1 MTKFLI
7 DCENTMT
14 MCAVNKLKGHTGRA
28 FLGILHT
35 ASRAEAAFAAEGNK
49 FHVVASGADIHGTA
63 KRRIATIQHF
73 IDIFHLRISG
83 MKSVFDYFI
92 IVIKDFLQDIH
103 NVIMREREEK
113 RKPHPSRLREGTEK
127 VDNTVYIWYNVSI
140 KYRRCFYD
148 RTTAEI
154 GAKSIHGNI

>member
-1 MTKFLI
+1 MTKFFI

-14 MCAVNKLKGHTGRA
+14 VCAVKKLKGHTGRT

-35 ASRAEAAFAAEGNK
+35 ASGAEAAFAAEGNK
-49 FHVVASGADIHGTA
+49 FHVVTSGADIHGTA

-73 IDIFHLRISG
+73 IDIFHRRISG

-113 RKPHPSRLREGTEK
+113 RKPHPSRLRGRGVEVSKTLFYVWNLDRNGGNDEK
-127 VDNTVYIWYNVSI
+127 AWKNTNPS
-140 KYRRCFYD
+140 
-148 RTTAEI
+148 
-154 GAKSIHGNI
+154 

>member
-1 MTKFLI
+1 MSRI

-14 MCAVNKLKGHTGRA
+14 VCAVKKLKGHTGRT

-35 ASRAEAAFAAEGNK
+35 ASGAEAAFAAEGNK

-127 VDNTVYIWYNVSI
+127 HTIFILILI
-140 KYRRCFYD
+140 KKK
-148 RTTAEI
+148 
-154 GAKSIHGNI
+154 KSIRVFMILVDFLLGEI

>member
-1 MTKFLI
+1 MTV
-7 DCENTMT
+7 
-14 MCAVNKLKGHTGRA
+14 CAVKKLKGHTGRT

-35 ASRAEAAFAAEGNK
+35 ASGAEAAFAAEGNK
-49 FHVVASGADIHGTA
+49 FHVVASGADIQGTA

-83 MKSVFDYFI
+83 MKSVFDDFI

-113 RKPHPSRLREGTEK
+113 RKPHPSSLREGTEK

>member
-1 MTKFLI
+1 MFRLVNSTIKFCVNFTMSRI

-14 MCAVNKLKGHTGRA
+14 VCAVKKLKGHTGRT

-35 ASRAEAAFAAEGNK
+35 ARGAEAAFAAEGNK

-83 MKSVFDYFI
+83 MEGIF
-92 IVIKDFLQDIH
+92 DFLINSQ
-103 NVIMREREEK
+103 
-113 RKPHPSRLREGTEK
+113 
-127 VDNTVYIWYNVSI
+127 
-140 KYRRCFYD
+140 
-148 RTTAEI
+148 
-154 GAKSIHGNI
+154 

>member
-1 MTKFLI
+1 MTKFFI

-14 MCAVNKLKGHTGRA
+14 VCAVKKLKGHTGRT

-35 ASRAEAAFAAEGNK
+35 ASGAEAAFAAEGNK

-73 IDIFHLRISG
+73 IDIFHLRISW

-92 IVIKDFLQDIH
+92 IVIKDFLQDIF
-103 NVIMREREEK
+103 IM
-113 RKPHPSRLREGTEK
+113 LL
-127 VDNTVYIWYNVSI
+127 
-140 KYRRCFYD
+140 
-148 RTTAEI
+148 
-154 GAKSIHGNI
+154 